1 MQVLHYVE
9 DYILAIAG
17 YELYESPALNIPWP
31 LMFTP
36 IIKLARYDHQPL
48 ENFVSQIS
56 SGIGFTAKQA
66 DLASKIVCK
75 YERQLKEK
83 GFDVGPVKDGTVTF
97 RLPIRSISYEKLIS
111 VNNNIITVVF
121 PYNELLI
128 KQFREYAKS
137 NDSQGKVEWNA
148 DQRHWE
154 MALTEG
160 NLVWLLNL
168 PEKLNFQLDS
178 SLDVY
183 IDLCAQAVPCYPTL
197 SVKNNELVLDNFPS
211 NLVKFLEE
219 KLGGLGLNNIVKIAD
234 YAPICMFDLDPSVDQ
249 YLKINTQ
256 HLIKNRTIKNEQ
268 IDGCHPSV
276 MAELCTY
283 IKDVERYPVIVFD
296 PHQVSS
302 DVFSK
307 HSLAGAFIKEF
318 GEDGV
323 VFYNSSVAK
332 ELSNYRVIVTNSV
345 AHEIENINPIGV
357 LISAN
362 GLMLNAGRRQL
373 LLQNAEKVVYFTHHI
388 GT

>member
-1 MQVLHYVE
+1 MQVLPYVE

-17 YELYESPALNIPWP
+17 YQTKTPAPSMLWISVFN
-31 LMFTP
+31 P

-56 SGIGFTAKQA
+56 NGVGFTAKQA
-66 DLASKIVCK
+66 DLAAKIVCK

-83 GFDVGPVKDGTVTF
+83 GFDVSPVKDGTVSF
-97 RLPIRSISYEKLIS
+97 RLPIRSIDYEKRIS
-111 VNNNIITVVF
+111 VNNNVIAVKF
-121 PYNELLI
+121 PYNESLI
-128 KQFREYAKS
+128 KQFREYA
-137 NDSQGKVEWNA
+137 NGDSQGKVEWNA
-148 DQRHWE
+148 DLRQWE

-160 NLVWLLNL
+160 NLAWLLKL
-168 PEKLNFQLDS
+168 PEEMNFLLDP

-183 IDLCAQAVPCYPTL
+183 LDLCKQAVPCYPTL
-197 SVKNNELVLDNFPS
+197 SIKNNELVLDNFPD
-211 NLVKFLEE
+211 NLVKFLEA
-219 KLGGLGLNNIVKIAD
+219 KLGVLGLNNIVKIAD

-249 YLKINTQ
+249 YLKINTR
-256 HLIKNRTIKNEQ
+256 HLIKNRIIKNEQ

-307 HSLAGAFIKEF
+307 TSLAGAFIKEF

-345 AHEIENINPIGV
+345 AHEIENVNPIGV

-362 GLMLNAGRRQL
+362 GLTLNAGRRQL
-373 LLQNAEKVVYFTHHI
+373 LLQNAEKVVYFAHHI